1 VLVSAAPICQTRGV
15 DIEMETILDIG
26 DWLRQLGLERYAQA
40 FRDNDIVP
48 SVLPEL
54 TDADLKELGF
64 TLGHR
69 RLLLKAIE
77 ELEAAGSPTDADT
90 YEAIH
95 RRHPPAPSGGS

>member
-1 VLVSAAPICQTRGV
+1 
-15 DIEMETILDIG
+15 MDIG
-26 DWLRQLGLERYAQA
+26 NWLRQLGLERYAQA
-40 FRDNDIVP
+40 FRDNDIVS

-54 TDADLKELGF
+54 TDADLKELGL

-77 ELEAAGSPTDADT
+77 ELEATGSPADADT
-90 YEAIH
+90 LRQFH

>member
-1 VLVSAAPICQTRGV
+1 
-15 DIEMETILDIG
+15 MDIG

-40 FRDNDIVP
+40 FRENDIVS

-54 TDADLKELGF
+54 TDADLKELGV

-77 ELEAAGSPTDADT
+77 ELERGRVPS
-90 YEAIH
+90 
-95 RRHPPAPSGGS
+95 RRRYL